1 MILPIILALAAD
13 TAVAAAPGEPELPPA
28 VAAIAAEASERLL
41 AGESLPPDY
50 RLRLLALPPA
60 ERLLAIIYLRRTG
73 LLRGDPWPL
82 EDVLRPAPV
91 SAPVSAPAN
100 DEARE

>member
-13 TAVAAAPGEPELPPA
+13 TAVAAAPSEPALPPA
-28 VAAIAAEASERLL
+28 VAAFAAEASALLL

-50 RLRLLALPPA
+50 RLRLLVMPPA

-82 EDVLRPAPV
+82 EDVLRPAHV
-91 SAPVSAPAN
+91 E
-100 DEARE
+100 DEVRE